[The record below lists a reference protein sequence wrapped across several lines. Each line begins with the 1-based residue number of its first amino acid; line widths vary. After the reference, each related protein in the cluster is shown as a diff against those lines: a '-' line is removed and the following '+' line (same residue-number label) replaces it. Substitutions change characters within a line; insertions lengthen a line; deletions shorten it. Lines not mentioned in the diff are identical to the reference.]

1 MEYSKTNLYA
11 KAYVEI
17 LEIINYLGDEYRKK
31 LPFKLLNFFEE
42 NRDNTYKY
50 KISEI
55 KQGPIFLKETLAILA
70 ILELKY
76 WANEEEKL
84 NLKRALSENE
94 EKYQNELK
102 KNNANN

>member
-1 MEYSKTNLYA
+1 MEFPKTNLYA

-31 LPFKLLNFFEE
+31 IPFKLLNFFEE
-42 NRDNTYKY
+42 NRDTTYKY
-50 KISEI
+50 KISEV
-55 KQGPIFLKETLAILA
+55 KQFPIFLNETLAILA

-76 WANEEEKL
+76 WANEDEKKS
-84 NLKRALSENE
+84 LKRALRENE

-102 KNNANN
+102 KNNFNS